1 MNDVLDT
8 ESLTQKLQLQLKLW
22 KVCERLPLVP
32 WCHCSCSQY
41 PRLRRAVSSDCDRRK
56 PHHYGVW
63 VQWHPAPQLG
73 LEEGWWDHQTGSN
86 LKCKS
91 GLQHVTTIPKQPCS
105 HLSGSELK
113 PDQRLRVLSGGR
125 QLQISSAARTDTA
138 SYSCTA
144 SSASGVTSK
153 EYSLQV
159 YGTLEPPY
167 LYHLIL
173 KFIYFIIF
181 LFSYPLQL
189 APSRVFLISVR
200 PSIKH
205 STRVTDDVAVT
216 KGGNVTLQCAAEGIP
231 RPAVTWLK
239 DGRPLSGHQRA
250 KILNEGRLLQIRNVK
265 VSDTGRYTC
274 TAVNVAGQ
282 ADSRHDISV
291 HGVYCLFIIIVVV
304 VIMIILYYKLF
315 MSLIPSLASPTN
327 YYRSGRSA
335 WECECSCEESNS
347 SELRGLWHPSSCHQ
361 LVERWSSSQS
371 FRLSSRP
378 LRWLL
383 SDPVAFLLHDILV
396 IINQD

>member
-1 MNDVLDT
+1 MSASLWCHPVIAVAPSIRGSDEPSPLTVT
-8 ESLTQKLQLQLKLW
+8 EGHPITM
-22 KVCERLPLVP
+22 VCESSGIPPPSLV
-32 WCHCSCSQY
+32 W
-41 PRLRRAVSSDCDRRK
+41 RK
-56 PHHYGVW
+56 DGEC
-63 VQWHPAPQLG
+63 A
-73 LEEGWWDHQTGSN
+73 GSN

-91 GLQHVTTIPKQPCS
+91 GLQHVTAIPKQPCS

-125 QLQISSAARTDTA
+125 QLQISSAARTDAA

-167 LYHLIL
+167 LYHLTL
-173 KFIYFIIF
+173 KFIYVT
-181 LFSYPLQL
+181 YPLQL
-189 APSRVFLISVR
+189 APSLVFLISVR

-205 STRVTDDVAVT
+205 STGVTDDVAVT

-239 DGRPLSGHQRA
+239 DGRPLSGHHRA

-274 TAVNVAGQ
+274 TAANVAGQ

-291 HGVYCLFIIIVVV
+291 HGMYRAFIVAIIIILHFVLSYLCPSFLLWPVPPIITGQVEAPENVSVVV
-304 VIMIILYYKLF
+304 KNPVAL
-315 MSLIPSLASPTN
+315 
-327 YYRSGRSA
+327 
-335 WECECSCEESNS
+335 SCEASGIP
-347 SELRGLWHPSSCHQ
+347 LPAVRWLKDGHP
-361 LVERWSSSQS
+361 VKVSSSVHVLS
-371 FRLSSRP
+371 GDSRLT
-378 LRWLL
+378 LL
-383 SDPVAFLLHDILV
+383 PFFCMTFL
-396 IINQD
+396 

>member
-1 MNDVLDT
+1 MSA
-8 ESLTQKLQLQLKLW
+8 SL
-22 KVCERLPLVP
+22 
-32 WCHCSCSQY
+32 WCHGVI
-41 PRLRRAVSSDCDRRK
+41 AVAPSIRGSDEPSPLTVTEGNPITLVCDSSGIPPPSLVWRK
-56 PHHYGVW
+56 DGEH
-63 VQWHPAPQLG
+63 A
-73 LEEGWWDHQTGSN
+73 DHQTGS
-86 LKCKS
+86 S
-91 GLQHVTTIPKQPCS
+91 GLQHVTIIPKQPCS

-173 KFIYFIIF
+173 KFIYFTIW
-181 LFSYPLQL
+181 LFTYPLQL
-189 APSRVFLISVR
+189 APSLVFLISVR

-205 STRVTDDVAVT
+205 STGVTDDVAVT

-239 DGRPLSGHQRA
+239 DGRPLSGHHRA

-291 HGVYCLFIIIVVV
+291 HGMYCVFIFIVVIIIIILHFVLSYLCPSFLLWPVPPIITGQVEAPENVSVVV
-304 VIMIILYYKLF
+304 KNPIALRCEA
-315 MSLIPSLASPTN
+315 SGIPLPAISWLKD
-327 YYRSGRSA
+327 G
-335 WECECSCEESNS
+335 
-347 SELRGLWHPSSCHQ
+347 HP
-361 LVERWSSSQS
+361 VKVSSSVHV
-371 FRLSSRP
+371 LSGDSC
-378 LRWLL
+378 LTLL
-383 SDPVAFLLHDILV
+383 SFFCMTSS
-396 IINQD
+396 